1 MSWLQVTANLL
12 DSILHQTSRN
22 LPIPVCVS
30 CNRDTNTVH
39 LHGSQSIHDNCMTS
53 TCAICCD
60 PLDGAGEPTTATTC
74 AHVYHS
80 RCIRQWLRQK
90 PWQPSCPLC
99 RTRLEPPTAGMEWG
113 QVAGFD
119 VVAPAAGDETELVML
134 ARGLAH
140 AADLTEGAH
149 SAGSPTTTA
158 TAARAV
164 TESRAS
170 RAPVVEY
177 RAANRSVVPR
187 AMTAAPRPTYAYY
200 AYLSNIAGRGRGMQS
215 HGTATGMLAREREI
229 AARGSVSPVAGQ
241 QLARYL
247 RY

>member
-1 MSWLQVTANLL
+1 
-12 DSILHQTSRN
+12 
-22 LPIPVCVS
+22 
-30 CNRDTNTVH
+30 
-39 LHGSQSIHDNCMTS
+39 
-53 TCAICCD
+53 
-60 PLDGAGEPTTATTC
+60 
-74 AHVYHS
+74 
-80 RCIRQWLRQK
+80 
-90 PWQPSCPLC
+90 
-99 RTRLEPPTAGMEWG
+99 MEWG

-140 AADLTEGAH
+140 AADLTDGAR

-170 RAPVVEY
+170 RAPDVEY

-200 AYLSNIAGRGRGMQS
+200 AYLSNIAGRGRDMQS
-215 HGTATGMLAREREI
+215 YGTATGMLAREREI